1 MQFEY
6 KVVPAPTRGK
16 KIRGVKSSADRF
28 ATTLT
33 DLMNEMAA
41 EGWEYLRADTL
52 PAEERAGLTGKS
64 TVFQNVLVFRREAAE
79 AAAAAEDSVQA
90 PLASP
95 RAEFERVEAAP
106 APRLPGAS
114 HDGPAHKVPGPD
126 AHRDAHRDAPPVNRD
141 LAAE

>member
-28 ATTLT
+28 ANTLSE
-33 DLMNEMAA
+33 LMNEMAA
-41 EGWEYLRADTL
+41 DGWEYQRADTL

-64 TVFQNVLVFRREAAE
+64 TVFQNVLVFRRAVEAAE
-79 AAAAAEDSVQA
+79 AAPEDTANA

-95 RAEFERVEAAP
+95 RVEFERVEATP

-114 HDGPAHKVPGPD
+114 HEAPEHKVPGPD
-126 AHRDAHRDAPPVNRD
+126 ARRDV
-141 LAAE
+141 AAE